1 MPDKNE
7 RRAQREHAVDS
18 LNTVARVL
26 EIEPIP
32 VRASAEEVTELY
44 ESLCEKGSAE
54 HRERIAQA
62 RDKWM
67 QNGGRELDAE
77 LLTSMGA
84 EEGEEEEGADQ
95 EGEFPGGEES
105 VRGHRRMHG
114 TAQKAFRLRAR
125 AFMMT
130 FNSSVP
136 GHQSFL

>member
-18 LNTVARVL
+18 LNIVAQVL

-62 RDKWM
+62 R
-67 QNGGRELDAE
+67 EEVTVLFSVCVFLDGCAYVQWP
-77 LLTSMGA
+77 T
-84 EEGEEEEGADQ
+84 
-95 EGEFPGGEES
+95 
-105 VRGHRRMHG
+105 
-114 TAQKAFRLRAR
+114 
-125 AFMMT
+125 
-130 FNSSVP
+130 SVP
-136 GHQSFL
+136 STH

>member
-67 QNGGRELDAE
+67 QNGGHELDAE

-84 EEGEEEEGADQ
+84 EEPPHARNSSESIPTTG
-95 EGEFPGGEES
+95 PGF
-105 VRGHRRMHG
+105 HDDFQFH
-114 TAQKAFRLRAR
+114 
-125 AFMMT
+125 
-130 FNSSVP
+130 SVP

>member
-67 QNGGRELDAE
+67 QNGGRELEAFD
-77 LLTSMGA
+77 
-84 EEGEEEEGADQ
+84 
-95 EGEFPGGEES
+95 
-105 VRGHRRMHG
+105 VHG
-114 TAQKAFRLRAR
+114 C
-125 AFMMT
+125 
-130 FNSSVP
+130 
-136 GHQSFL
+136 